1 MGSFARKLGK
11 KKPVASLFDMAR
23 KKANSLDKETSYYVE
38 GMRGELNHALTFTTM
53 IHLQFI
59 LYHEWG
65 FGARRFKRLNDR
77 IQLYNDCLCD
87 KLVDYPDMEEIMI
100 KSDEMEQYGPTP
112 KHKRAIGLG
121 WKDYK
126 PHDTV
131 EDLTIAK
138 TGVVKIGELKQLMIL
153 NKKRKVVE
161 MYYQALEVLII
172 TALQDEFDWGKG
184 RISKLI
190 DILRRA
196 RKTWD
201 IVRFEY
207 VLNVLMNRGVV
218 YQNARDKAEFMNARM
233 AMEGLM

>member
-1 MGSFARKLGK
+1 MLA
-11 KKPVASLFDMAR
+11 
-23 KKANSLDKETSYYVE
+23 
-38 GMRGELNHALTFTTM
+38 
-53 IHLQFI
+53 
-59 LYHEWG
+59 
-65 FGARRFKRLNDR
+65 
-77 IQLYNDCLCD
+77 
-87 KLVDYPDMEEIMI
+87 
-100 KSDEMEQYGPTP
+100 
-112 KHKRAIGLG
+112 
-121 WKDYK
+121 
-126 PHDTV
+126 
-131 EDLTIAK
+131 
-138 TGVVKIGELKQLMIL
+138 VVLLL